1 MEYIK
6 LKKFLEVLQKAI
18 EGRWSDVHLTTNE
31 CIYYRQKSELKI
43 LVGEIFSSKDFEE
56 IITTIL
62 NERQQHIFRSEKV
75 IDFAYEFA
83 KHRFRINIYA
93 IYKGYSLA
101 IRLINDKVKSISE
114 FYQQEIL
121 QNILH
126 NDNGLILIC
135 GATGTG
141 KSTTL
146 ASMIEYLN
154 QNKYKHIIT
163 LEEPIEY
170 VFTNK
175 KSLIHQREYHVD
187 FENFSDAIKMAM
199 RQDPDVIMVGEIRD
213 SETMKACLNAAE
225 TGHLVLGT
233 LHASSVVEAII
244 RMESFFNQKQIEA
257 VSMQIASSLN
267 SIIIQKL
274 VPTLN
279 NDLVC
284 CMDILLASMA
294 VKNLIA
300 KNQLAQ
306 LISQMQLSKKMG
318 MQFMRDDILKLIK
331 AKLIDE
337 NKVKQYMG

>member
-31 CIYYRQKSELKI
+31 YIYYRQKSELKI
-43 LVGEIFSSKDFEE
+43 LAGEIFSSKDFEE

-62 NERQQHIFRSEKV
+62 NERQQNIFRSEKV

-331 AKLIDE
+331 AKLVDE

>member
-31 CIYYRQKSELKI
+31 YIYYRQKSELKI
-43 LVGEIFSSKDFEE
+43 LAGEIFSSKDFEE

-62 NERQQHIFRSEKV
+62 NERQQNIFRSEKV

>member
-6 LKKFLEVLQKAI
+6 LKKFLEVLQKVI

-31 CIYYRQKSELKI
+31 YIYYRQKSKLKI
-43 LVGEIFSSKDFEE
+43 LAGEIFSSKDFEE

-331 AKLIDE
+331 AKLVDE

>member
-31 CIYYRQKSELKI
+31 YIYYRQKSELKI
-43 LVGEIFSSKDFEE
+43 LAGEIFSSKDFEE

-331 AKLIDE
+331 AKLVDE

>member
-6 LKKFLEVLQKAI
+6 LKKFLEFLQRAI
-18 EGRWSDVHLTTNE
+18 EEKWSDIHLTTDEN
-31 CIYYRQKSELKI
+31 IYYRQRNKLKI
-43 LVGEIFSSKDFEE
+43 LSGEVFSSKDFEE
-56 IITTIL
+56 IISTIL
-62 NERQQHIFRSEKV
+62 NERQRNIFRRENV
-75 IDFAYEFA
+75 IDFAYEFNNR
-83 KHRFRINIYA
+83 RFRINIYA
-93 IYKGYSLA
+93 IYKGHSLA
-101 IRLINDKVKSISE
+101 IRLINNKVKSINE
-114 FYQQEIL
+114 FYQREIL
-121 QNILH
+121 QNILQ

-154 QNKYKHIIT
+154 QNEYKHIIT

-170 VFTNK
+170 VFTSK

-213 SETMKACLNAAE
+213 TETMKACLNAAE

-233 LHASSVVEAII
+233 LHASSVVEAIM

-267 SIIIQKL
+267 GIIIQKL
-274 VPTLN
+274 VPTID

-294 VKNLIA
+294 IKNLIS

-306 LISQMQLSKKMG
+306 IVSQMQLSKKMG

-331 AKLIDE
+331 VNLVDA

>member
-31 CIYYRQKSELKI
+31 YIYYRQKSKLKI
-43 LVGEIFSSKDFEE
+43 LAGEIFSSKDFEE

-62 NERQQHIFRSEKV
+62 NERQQNIFRSEKV

-213 SETMKACLNAAE
+213 TETMKACLNAAE

-331 AKLIDE
+331 AKLVDE

>member
-31 CIYYRQKSELKI
+31 YIYYRQKSELKI
-43 LVGEIFSSKDFEE
+43 LADEIFLSKDFEE

-62 NERQQHIFRSEKV
+62 NERQQNIFRSEKV

-213 SETMKACLNAAE
+213 SKTMKACLNAAE

-331 AKLIDE
+331 TKLVDE

>member
-31 CIYYRQKSELKI
+31 YIYYRQKSELEI
-43 LVGEIFSSKDFEE
+43 LAGEIFSSKDFEE

-62 NERQQHIFRSEKV
+62 NERQQNIFRSEKV

-83 KHRFRINIYA
+83 NHRFRINIYA

-331 AKLIDE
+331 AKLVDE

>member
-31 CIYYRQKSELKI
+31 YIYYRQKSELKI
-43 LVGEIFSSKDFEE
+43 LAGEIFSSKDFEE

-331 AKLIDE
+331 TKLVDE

>member
-31 CIYYRQKSELKI
+31 YIYYRQKSELKI

-62 NERQQHIFRSEKV
+62 NERQQNIFRSEKV

-331 AKLIDE
+331 AKLVDE

>member
-31 CIYYRQKSELKI
+31 YIYYRQKSKLKI
-43 LVGEIFSSKDFEE
+43 LAGEIFSSKDFEE

-62 NERQQHIFRSEKV
+62 NERQQNIFRSEKV

-101 IRLINDKVKSISE
+101 IRLINDKVKFISE

-213 SETMKACLNAAE
+213 TETMKACLNAAE

-331 AKLIDE
+331 AKLVDE